1 MYRYP
6 ICLFLSLFLGKM
18 AYAQTEEAPIPK
30 WKTGFSIG
38 GGLSSMSYVAVNTNN
53 NFSGVSNA
61 QSDRSWIFGYQSGFA
76 MGLMLRQNSQQ
87 GRFSFQGEFN
97 LVLSRQ
103 KAELTD
109 IPLST
114 TAVNNFQT
122 VVESRGSAQFNM
134 VYLQIPALLSMYVD
148 ASTSIEGGIFIN
160 TGLVN
165 NNSQDMTTTTF
176 VERDNRTF
184 QFNRLTPPRV
194 QRSTTQPALNTN
206 WGWLLGVHHDI
217 TKNVAL
223 RLRYENGMSG
233 ISDFKD
239 LREQRLFVGVVLTK
253 K

>member
-1 MYRYP
+1 MIYRYP

-38 GGLSSMSYVAVNTNN
+38 GGLSSMSYVSVNNNNN
-53 NFSGVSNA
+53 NFSGVPNA

-114 TAVNNFQT
+114 TVVN
-122 VVESRGSAQFNM
+122 M
-134 VYLQIPALLSMYVD
+134 
-148 ASTSIEGGIFIN
+148 
-160 TGLVN
+160 
-165 NNSQDMTTTTF
+165 
-176 VERDNRTF
+176 
-184 QFNRLTPPRV
+184 RL
-194 QRSTTQPALNTN
+194 
-206 WGWLLGVHHDI
+206 
-217 TKNVAL
+217 
-223 RLRYENGMSG
+223 
-233 ISDFKD
+233 
-239 LREQRLFVGVVLTK
+239 
-253 K
+253 